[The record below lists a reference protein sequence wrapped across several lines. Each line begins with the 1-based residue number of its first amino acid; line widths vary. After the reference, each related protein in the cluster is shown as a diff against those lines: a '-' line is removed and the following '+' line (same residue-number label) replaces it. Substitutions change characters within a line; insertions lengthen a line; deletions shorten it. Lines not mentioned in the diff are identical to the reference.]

1 MKLNDKVQKRI
12 HLIYGIVL
20 SAMLALIGVLF
31 IVSCYSI
38 YKSGSDPF
46 TRKSI
51 GEAFAR
57 IAVPVYLTLALVVIG
72 GAIDVIMP
80 REAKKLT
87 GIRSPKTQVSKL
99 AQRVDVT
106 SAPEDLA
113 AKITKERGLR
123 SLLTKIRLSL
133 FVLSATLPLI
143 YLLNPDNFP
152 AVSGEYNSEILHGM
166 LFYLVCLIP
175 LTAFEIAWVIISD
188 ASYLRENEALKAS
201 LKAGAQKDG
210 DSEELKTRFA
220 TVKEYLKEN
229 EKPIKLGVRIAVLGC
244 AALFIVLGIFNGG
257 MADVLNKA
265 INICTECIG
274 LG

>member
-12 HLIYGIVL
+12 HLVYGLVL

-46 TRKSI
+46 TRDSV

-57 IAVPVYLTLALVVIG
+57 IAAPVYLTLALIVMG

-80 REAKKLT
+80 REVKKLT

-99 AQRVDVT
+99 AEKVDVT
-106 SAPEDLA
+106 AAPAELS
-113 AKITKERGLR
+113 AKIAKERGLR
-123 SLLTKIRLSL
+123 SLLTKIRLAL
-133 FVLSATLPLI
+133 FILSATLPLI

-175 LTAFEIAWVIISD
+175 LAAFEIAWVIVSD
-188 ASYLRENEALKAS
+188 ASYLRENDALKAA
-201 LKAGAQKDG
+201 LKAGAHKDAG
-210 DSEELKTRFA
+210 TEELKTRLGS
-220 TVKEYLKEN
+220 VMEYLKEN

-244 AALFIVLGIFNGG
+244 AVLFIVLGIFNGG

>member
-1 MKLNDKVQKRI
+1 
-12 HLIYGIVL
+12 
-20 SAMLALIGVLF
+20 MLALIGVLF

-106 SAPEDLA
+106 SAPEELA

-152 AVSGEYNSEILHGM
+152 AVSGQYNSEILHGM

-175 LTAFEIAWVIISD
+175 LTAFEIAWVIVSD